1 MKMANLHL
9 FAFSSFCPHCAK
21 VSSPSLSHSLSLLV
35 HPPDICT
42 FFLLA
47 KHIPHFVWVRFGFVS
62 FRPVPSFRSAGSSH
76 DTFSTRMSPASWR
89 HICIRGKCVSMCVCV
104 ECVRELST
112 RHRTVNLM
120 VILNKAMK
128 TANWEWATVSSLRV
142 SHFPLSAFPRLPSLT
157 DSFKLNGLFCLFFGA
172 DDSSLKMHA
181 TWGIYESRGA
191 TTSLTPLLQVT
202 DN

>member
-9 FAFSSFCPHCAK
+9 FAFSSFCPQCAK
-21 VSSPSLSHSLSLLV
+21 VSSPLSLSLSLFTC
-35 HPPDICT
+35 PPPRHLH
-42 FFLLA
+42 FFSVSQAHSSFCLSS
-47 KHIPHFVWVRFGFVS
+47 FWFRFVS

-89 HICIRGKCVSMCVCV
+89 HICIRGKCVSMLCVCV

-128 TANWEWATVSSLRV
+128 TAN
-142 SHFPLSAFPRLPSLT
+142 
-157 DSFKLNGLFCLFFGA
+157 
-172 DDSSLKMHA
+172 
-181 TWGIYESRGA
+181 
-191 TTSLTPLLQVT
+191 
-202 DN
+202 